1 MTYEPIV
8 YKGLSHSGKK
18 KKKKNENRMLLA
30 KQGSALAS
38 PLLF

>member
-8 YKGLSHSGKK
+8 YKGLSHSGK